1 MASIAR
7 NDKQW
12 LKNCE
17 CVYRCFY
24 SLDNNSNVF
33 SAQIKFENAIN
44 AVKERDFDAYVAV
57 CKVP

>member
-1 MASIAR
+1 MVNREAVIQCRTA
-7 NDKQW
+7 NVFTDA
-12 LKNCE
+12 
-17 CVYRCFY
+17 Y

-33 SAQIKFENAIN
+33 SVQIKFENAIN